1 VEAHFGQVGLRR
13 ERLEEAFIRPL
24 IAEAREALSE
34 SAFAEAERGGRALN
48 YEEAMTEA
56 RAWLDSRS

>member
-1 VEAHFGQVGLRR
+1 
-13 ERLEEAFIRPL
+13 LEEAFIRPL